1 MKTVAV
7 ISLGGVLGALARFGL
22 GVAFPAAPHHI
33 PWSTFA
39 INVVGCLLL
48 GFIAPLT
55 AGLIRPFVGTG
66 VLGGFTTFST
76 YILEIHRL
84 VRAEQIPA
92 AVGYLG
98 VTLISALLA
107 AYVGGMI
114 GSYLARDRGRVKA

>member
-1 MKTVAV
+1 MIKTVAV
-7 ISLGGVLGALARFGL
+7 ISLGGLLGALARFGL
-22 GVAFPAAPHHI
+22 GVAFPVAPHTF
-33 PWSTFA
+33 PWTTFA

-55 AGLIRPFVGTG
+55 AGLVRPFVGTG

-84 VRAEQIPA
+84 VRAEQLPT

-98 VTLISALLA
+98 ATAISALLA
-107 AYVGGMI
+107 AYLGGV
-114 GSYLARDRGRVKA
+114 LADSVARGRVKA